1 MRWFGGHSA
10 HFLFR
15 SDEGRIGPGVWMRGA
30 LLLAVLFLALTRVW
44 LGLAPFANRSL
55 AQRAFV
61 DPLTIAVYLY
71 LFAYAIAT
79 ILIGVSYVNLSIKR
93 LRAAGQPTAIAGL
106 LPLAALIA
114 GAAHWLHPRVSDVF
128 PIWIAY
134 AADAVLIAVAIASF
148 ALMARRGAAETP

>member
-1 MRWFGGHSA
+1 MRWLGGHSA

-15 SDEGRIGPGVWMRGA
+15 SDEGRIGAALWLRGCAVLAALFLVFSGVWQA
-30 LLLAVLFLALTRVW
+30 LSPYAH
-44 LGLAPFANRSL
+44 RSL

-61 DPLTIAVYLY
+61 DPLTIGVYLY

-79 ILIGVSYVNLSIKR
+79 LLIGVSYVNLSIKR

-134 AADAVLIAVAIASF
+134 VADAALFAVAIASF
-148 ALMARRGAAETP
+148 ALMARRGDADTE

>member
-1 MRWFGGHSA
+1 MRMFDGHSA

-15 SDEGRIGPGVWMRGA
+15 SDEGRIGAALWLRGFAFLAALFLIFSGVWQA
-30 LLLAVLFLALTRVW
+30 LSPYAH
-44 LGLAPFANRSL
+44 RSL

-79 ILIGVSYVNLSIKR
+79 ILIGVSYVNLSLKR
-93 LRAAGQPTAIAGL
+93 LRAAGRPTAVAGL

-134 AADAVLIAVAIASF
+134 VADAVLIAVTVASF
-148 ALMARRGAAETP
+148 ALMARSSATETP